1 MLESLQQHMPFL
13 LEGLWMTVQ
22 ITLLGI
28 CFGTLL
34 GVLAGIARA
43 LGPRPLF
50 WILGAYIHLWRG
62 TPFLCQIYIVYF
74 ILPETGVSLL
84 QFEAFQAS
92 VVALTIYSSS
102 YIAEIVRAAINAV
115 PRGQVEGARSVGMT
129 SGQTLRYVIAPQAL
143 RMVLPP
149 LGGVYVIMVKVTAV
163 LSVIGA
169 TELVRQ
175 ANLVI
180 QRDPANIMPIFLVVA
195 ALYFVFCYPLLRLTQ
210 WAERR
215 YGGLHL
221 EA

>member
-1 MLESLQQHMPFL
+1 MLDALRQHMPFL
-13 LEGLWMTVQ
+13 LEGLWMTMQV
-22 ITLLGI
+22 TLLGI

-34 GVLAGIARA
+34 GAFVGIARA

-74 ILPETGVSLL
+74 ILPETGVPLL
-84 QFEAFQAS
+84 QFESFQAS

-115 PRGQVEGARSVGMT
+115 PRGQIEGARSVGMT
-129 SGQTLRYVIAPQAL
+129 SGQTLRHVIAPQAL

-163 LSVIGA
+163 LSVIGT

-195 ALYFVFCYPLLRLTQ
+195 ALYFIFCYPLLRLTQ

>member
-1 MLESLQQHMPFL
+1 MELLQQHLPFL
-13 LEGLWMTVQ
+13 LSGLWMTVR

-28 CFGTLL
+28 AFGTAL
-34 GVLAGIARA
+34 GAVVGVGRA
-43 LGPRPLF
+43 LGPKPVIWL
-50 WILGAYIHLWRG
+50 LGAYIHLWRG

-74 ILPETGVSLL
+74 VLPRTGVGWL
-84 QFEAFQAS
+84 QFEAFEAA

-102 YIAEIVRAAINAV
+102 YIAEIVRAAIEAV
-115 PRGQVEGARSVGMT
+115 PSGQREGALSVGM
-129 SGQTLRYVIAPQAL
+129 SPGQTLRYVVAPQAM

-163 LSVIGA
+163 LSVIG
-169 TELVRQ
+169 TSELVRQ
-175 ANLVI
+175 ANLAI
-180 QRDPANIMPIFLVVA
+180 QRDPSNIMPIFLIVA
-195 ALYFVFCYPLLRLTQ
+195 VLYFLFCYPILRLTQ

>member
-1 MLESLQQHMPFL
+1 MELLQQHLPFL
-13 LEGLWMTVQ
+13 LSGLWVTVQ

-28 CFGTLL
+28 VCGTVL
-34 GVLAGIARA
+34 GGTVGVGRA
-43 LGPRPLF
+43 LGPKPLF
-50 WILGAYIHLWRG
+50 WLLGAYIHLWRG

-74 ILPETGVSLL
+74 VLPRTGVSWL
-84 QFEAFQAS
+84 QFESFDAA

-102 YIAEIVRAAINAV
+102 YIAEIVRAAIEAV
-115 PRGQVEGARSVGMT
+115 PRGQREGALSVGM
-129 SGQTLRYVIAPQAL
+129 SPGQTLRYVVLPQAM

-163 LSVIGA
+163 LSVIG
-169 TELVRQ
+169 TSELVRQ
-175 ANLVI
+175 ANLAI
-180 QRDPANIMPIFLVVA
+180 QRDPANIMPIFVIVA

-221 EA
+221 EV

>member
-1 MLESLQQHMPFL
+1 MFDALQQHMPFL
-13 LEGLWMTVQ
+13 LQGLWMTVRV
-22 ITLLGI
+22 TLLGI

-34 GVLAGIARA
+34 GALVGIARA

-50 WILGAYIHLWRG
+50 WLLGAYIHLWRG

-74 ILPETGVSLL
+74 VLPQTGAAWL
-84 QFEAFQAS
+84 QFDSFQAS

-129 SGQTLRYVIAPQAL
+129 SSQTLRYVIAPQAL

-163 LSVIGA
+163 LSVIGT

>member
-1 MLESLQQHMPFL
+1 MVDALQQHMPFL
-13 LEGLWMTVQ
+13 LEGLWMTVRV
-22 ITLLGI
+22 TLLGI

-34 GVLAGIARA
+34 GGIVGIARA

-50 WILGAYIHLWRG
+50 WLLGAYIHLWRG

-74 ILPETGVSLL
+74 VLPKTGVAWL
-84 QFEAFQAS
+84 QFESFQAS

-115 PRGQVEGARSVGMT
+115 PRGQIEGARAVGMT
-129 SGQTLRYVIAPQAL
+129 AGQGLRYVIAPQAL

-163 LSVIGA
+163 LSVIGT

>member
-1 MLESLQQHMPFL
+1 MLDALQQHMPFL
-13 LEGLWMTVQ
+13 LAGLWMTVQ
-22 ITLLGI
+22 VTLLGI
-28 CFGTLL
+28 CFGTLFGTL
-34 GVLAGIARA
+34 VGIARA
-43 LGPRPLF
+43 LGPRPAF

-74 ILPETGVSLL
+74 VLPQTGIAWL
-84 QFEAFQAS
+84 QFDSFQAS

-163 LSVIGA
+163 LSVIGT

-195 ALYFVFCYPLLRLTQ
+195 GLYFVFCYPMLLLTQ